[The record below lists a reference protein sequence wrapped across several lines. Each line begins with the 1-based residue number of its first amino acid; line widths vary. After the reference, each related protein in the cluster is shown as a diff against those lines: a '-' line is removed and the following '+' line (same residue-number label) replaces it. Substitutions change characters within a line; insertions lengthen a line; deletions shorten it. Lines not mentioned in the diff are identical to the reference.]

1 MKHKNRSATA
11 ICELD
16 LPIKSHKNAKLYVRI
31 KKWADGNKNHEGKQ
45 GNANCAADY
54 LR

>member
-31 KKWADGNKNHEGKQ
+31 KKNEHAKNKQLKHNVQ
-45 GNANCAADY
+45 
-54 LR
+54 